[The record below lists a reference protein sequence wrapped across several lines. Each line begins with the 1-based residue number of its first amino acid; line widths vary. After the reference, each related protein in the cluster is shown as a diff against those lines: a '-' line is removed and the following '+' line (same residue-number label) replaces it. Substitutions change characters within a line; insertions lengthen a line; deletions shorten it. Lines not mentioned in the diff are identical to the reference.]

1 MMKSLIASAAL
12 ALLVSCAETPSK
24 PTTSGGSSSGSGKV
38 VTATPEDPYE
48 CDDDL
53 ILEPHLPEECIPPE
67 PPEPVVQKPVE
78 PPKPDPIVGTYKN
91 FRTKPSVLVNVFRV
105 YQDNGAG
112 FGSRIDY
119 RWERDGNVYRF
130 FPKGGGREK
139 QRFVLK
145 YQSIR
150 GEPNILT
157 VPDANSSWQDLT
169 TEGLKL
175 SDNPKYQFDL
185 YQVQCRGRCEIQRKD
200 AKGNYLYQPKPKNG
214 WRLKQL
220 DPLPGWK
227 CFNVGRRLNDERTY
241 WSAYGYY
248 RDAPITADSLAECEA
263 ICEQAL
269 LNRFETVGEGNC
281 SDYEP

>member
-1 MMKSLIASAAL
+1 MKILSAAAI
-12 ALLVSCAETPSK
+12 ALLLLAGCSTTPDPTPSH
-24 PTTSGGSSSGSGKV
+24 PTWCNK
-38 VTATPEDPYE
+38 DPKK
-48 CDDDL
+48 
-53 ILEPHLPEECIPPE
+53 EPHFHDCNGNLYLPGHEPEECIPEE

-112 FGSRIDY
+112 FNSGIDY

-130 FPKGGGREK
+130 YPKGRGREK

-175 SDNPKYQFDL
+175 SDNPEYQFDL
-185 YQVQCRGRCEIQRKD
+185 YKVQCRGRCFTQRKD
-200 AKGNYLYQPKPKNG
+200 SEGNYLYQPKLKGG

-227 CFNVGRRLNDERTY
+227 CFNVGRRLNDETHY
-241 WSAYGYY
+241 YSAYGYY
-248 RDAPITADSLAECEA
+248 GDAPNTADSLVECEA

-269 LNRFETVGEGNC
+269 LNKFETVGEGNC
-281 SDYEP
+281 SDYQG

>member
-1 MMKSLIASAAL
+1 MRTLIAVAAL
-12 ALLVSCAETPSK
+12 VLLAGCAESPTT
-24 PTTSGGSSSGSGKV
+24 PTTSGGTSSGSGKI
-38 VTATPEDPYE
+38 VTATPEEPFE
-48 CDDDL
+48 CNSDL
-53 ILEPHLPEECIPPE
+53 ILEPHLPEECI

-112 FGSRIDY
+112 FNSGIDY

-130 FPKGGGREK
+130 YPKGRGREK

-175 SDNPKYQFDL
+175 SDNPEYQFDL
-185 YQVQCRGRCEIQRKD
+185 YKVQCRGRCFTQRKD
-200 AKGNYLYQPKPKNG
+200 SEGNYLYQPKLKGG

-227 CFNVGRRLNDERTY
+227 CFNVGRRLNDETHY
-241 WSAYGYY
+241 YSAYGYY
-248 RDAPITADSLAECEA
+248 GDAPNTADSLVECEA

-269 LNRFETVGEGNC
+269 LNKFETVGEGNC
-281 SDYEP
+281 SDYQG